1 MKISKHSIKAFS
13 LIELSIV
20 LLIIGIILTGVTQ
33 GGRVIS
39 AMKLATAK
47 SITQSSPVPSINGLI
62 MWLEPT
68 SDNSFL
74 GVESE
79 NGKEITVW
87 KDVNPQSSIKLDAS
101 SSGGAAGITYD
112 ASTVGG
118 LPSIKFSGTTAKIL
132 TASPIASG
140 FASTVFVVYKVTGDH
155 MYDKYIYSWDSTYIR
170 GGITYQVPS
179 EGSRYV
185 GTSVTWLAAGSIDFT
200 TQPEI
205 ATIVLTGPLA
215 SDKITLY
222 VNGTNVLDRYALSG
236 AAISATAAFKIGAG
250 PVIVSQVYYSGHIS
264 EVIVFEGALKI
275 ADRKEVESYL
285 GKKYGIKVN

>member
-39 AMKLATAK
+39 TMKLATAK

-140 FASTVFVVYKVTGDH
+140 FASTVFIVYKV
-155 MYDKYIYSWDSTYIR
+155 
-170 GGITYQVPS
+170 
-179 EGSRYV
+179 
-185 GTSVTWLAAGSIDFT
+185 
-200 TQPEI
+200 
-205 ATIVLTGPLA
+205 
-215 SDKITLY
+215 
-222 VNGTNVLDRYALSG
+222 
-236 AAISATAAFKIGAG
+236 
-250 PVIVSQVYYSGHIS
+250 
-264 EVIVFEGALKI
+264 
-275 ADRKEVESYL
+275 
-285 GKKYGIKVN
+285 IK